1 MRRKPT
7 QTPLGQRIEKN
18 GQIVSLVPGLRL
30 CLERGRLLTAS
41 ITGCSIHW
49 DNNDDKFLFE
59 YINNKENFE
68 KLLSFLAVLSGLRF
82 EFLNYVGSEKC
93 PAYAFRELFSLDK
106 PYMIQHGS
114 QMVFD
119 PMEQRVTILKKN
131 RIITGPNGEESFHLP
146 FIGGWKGF
154 FDLVLL
160 VADHFG
166 LHYKK
171 DDMPDFGT
179 PTAIAFRFFK

>member
-82 EFLNYVGSEKC
+82 EFLNFVGPENY
-93 PAYAFRELFSLDK
+93 PAYVFHELYSPDK
-106 PYMIQHGS
+106 PYMIQPENRI
-114 QMVFD
+114 VFD
-119 PMEQRVTILKKN
+119 PKEQRITILKKN

-146 FIGGWKGF
+146 FIKSWNGF
-154 FDLVLL
+154 LDLAMV
-160 VADHFG
+160 VADLFG
-166 LHYKK
+166 LHQTRDEKLK
-171 DDMPDFGT
+171 FGG
-179 PTAIAFRFFK
+179 PNAIAFRFFK